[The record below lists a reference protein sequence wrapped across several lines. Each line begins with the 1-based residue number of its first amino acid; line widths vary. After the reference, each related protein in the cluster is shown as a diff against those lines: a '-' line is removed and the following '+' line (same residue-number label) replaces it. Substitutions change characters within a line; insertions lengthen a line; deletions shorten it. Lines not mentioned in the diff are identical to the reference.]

1 MDPSCPAVSLQ
12 QRAVAALM
20 VGRFVNLEAMPS
32 WTQLLSGS
40 DAGKDESLTEEECE
54 M

>member
-1 MDPSCPAVSLQ
+1 
-12 QRAVAALM
+12 
-20 VGRFVNLEAMPS
+20 MPS

-54 M
+54 MCVWPTVRHTSDTF